1 MNIARPMHIKRGREE
16 KKTPM
21 IRKPRIAVVIST
33 FIPYVGGA
41 ETQTLAQCQRLVA
54 AGHRVRVFTFHQE
67 RDWQRDEIIDGVTT
81 RRVAKTLLSRRHN
94 LPHRLQQ
101 FLYLLAMIQ
110 MAWTI
115 WRERKNF
122 DVLQIVQCSTLAL
135 PLAFVCWVA
144 HKPLTIVLISAGAD
158 QVTKSGTSARLLA
171 GTLDPHIPWLEV
183 DGTYWID
190 GDLYGLQAAGP
201 LAVHLTR
208 TLLKRTGAVMIVL
221 STRMYRYLKLNHF
234 ELPGTRLIPNGV
246 DIERF
251 HPVTV
256 TPADTQRSQTVV
268 CVSKAR
274 YEKGLDMLIHAW
286 HIVQQTV
293 PEAHLIIVGDGPVF
307 TQLKNIAQLLNIA
320 DSIKF
325 TGLQSDVPAQLRRS
339 VISVLPSRWEGMP
352 NALLEAMASGLACVA
367 TRVSGSEDLIQ
378 SGKNGLLVEVDDY
391 EGMAQ
396 ALITLLQNPALVEHY
411 GAAARTTIE
420 EHYTLDYILHMYTD
434 VYRNLLT
441 AHAGTAQ
448 SKDTVIN
455 VAANV
460 ERTQ

>member
-1 MNIARPMHIKRGREE
+1 MTRE
-16 KKTPM
+16 
-21 IRKPRIAVVIST
+21 PRIAVVIST
-33 FIPYVGGA
+33 FIPYIGGA
-41 ETQTLAQCQRLVA
+41 ETQTLAQCQHLMA
-54 AGHRVRVFTFHQE
+54 AGHRVRIFTFHHE
-67 RDWQRDEIIDGVTT
+67 RDWQRAEIINGVTT
-81 RRVAKTLLSRRHN
+81 RRIAKTLLSRRHH

-122 DVLQIVQCSTLAL
+122 DVLQIVQCSTLTL
-135 PLAFVCWVA
+135 PLAFVCWIT

-158 QVTKSGTSARLLA
+158 QVTKSGTATRLLA

-183 DGTYWID
+183 DGTDWID

-201 LAVHLTR
+201 LIVYLTR
-208 TLLKRTGAVMIVL
+208 TLLKHTGAIMIVL
-221 STRMYRYLKLNHF
+221 STRMYYYMKLNHF

-246 DIERF
+246 EIERF
-251 HPVTV
+251 HPVT
-256 TPADTQRSQTVV
+256 TAPANTQRSQTVV

-286 HIVQQTV
+286 HIVQPAV
-293 PEAHLIIVGDGPVF
+293 PGARLIIVGDGPVL
-307 TQLKNIAQLLNIA
+307 TQLKNIVQLLNIA
-320 DSIKF
+320 DSIEF
-325 TGLQSDVPAQLRRS
+325 TGLQSDVPAQLQRGT
-339 VISVLPSRWEGMP
+339 IGVLPSRWEGMP

-396 ALITLLQNPALVEHY
+396 ALTTLLQDPALVENY
-411 GAAARTTIE
+411 GAAARSTIE
-420 EHYTLDYILHMYTD
+420 EHYALDHVLHMYTD
-434 VYRNLLT
+434 VYYNLLT
-441 AHAGTAQ
+441 AHTCVAR
-448 SKDTVIN
+448 SKGSAISVS
-455 VAANV
+455 ANV
-460 ERTQ
+460 ERAQ